1 MTGGNLIVGARRVIP
16 VPGGEVIADGAV
28 QVDGNVIRAVGGKN
42 DFSHIDADLG
52 DVTIIPGM
60 VDTHVHLS
68 SDCGAAMGSAPQDHP
83 EGRAT
88 LQILRNAQ
96 RFARSGVTTV
106 RDLGSEDGLAGLVR
120 DRDMADLEPASSIIT
135 ANQPLTITGGHGAH
149 FGIACDDL
157 ASIRRAVRFHVA
169 QGSDWIKVMAS
180 GGFVNPQRPEGR
192 APYRPLFN
200 AEEMAFLVA
209 EAHANDL
216 PVAAH
221 CQNRDSIEIA
231 FRAGVD
237 TIEHCTFAAEPHAVV
252 DEELATEIAER
263 GTYVV
268 PTVNNYWL
276 TVGVPWAPRE
286 IALAN
291 LRRLYDLG
299 VRLVAGTDM
308 GIPTT
313 TPESYAEGLKVLDEI
328 GVPRRE
334 ILAAATSEA
343 AAAIHLRGSIGQLQP
358 GCNADLVALD
368 GDPYADVSAY
378 GRVRWVMKGGKVVRG
393 TEIGAGQAMS
403 SGASVGGR

>member
-1 MTGGNLIVGARRVIP
+1 MAGGSVIVGARRVIP
-16 VPGGEVIADGAV
+16 VPGGEAIADGAV

-42 DFSHIDADLG
+42 DFSHVDADLG

-68 SDCGAAMGSAPQDHP
+68 SDSGAAMGSAAQDHP

-88 LQILRNAQ
+88 LRILRNAQ

-106 RDLGSEDGLAGLVR
+106 RDLGSEDGLAGMVR
-120 DRDMADLEPASSIIT
+120 DAGPAATGAASSIIT

-157 ASIRRAVRFHVA
+157 ASIRRAVRLHVA

-180 GGFVNPQRPEGR
+180 GGFVNPRRSEGR
-192 APYRPLFN
+192 APYRPLFA

-252 DEELATEIAER
+252 DEKLAAEIAAR

-299 VRLVAGTDM
+299 IRLVAGTDM

-313 TPESYAEGLKVLDEI
+313 TPESYSEGLRVLGEI
-328 GVPRRE
+328 GMPPRE

-343 AAAIHLRGSIGQLQP
+343 ATAIRLSGSIGQLRP
-358 GCNADLVALD
+358 GYSADLVALD
-368 GDPYADVSAY
+368 GDPYADTGAY
-378 GRVRWVMKGGKVVRG
+378 GRVRWVMKGGTVIRG
-393 TEIGAGQAMS
+393 TEISAGQAV
-403 SGASVGGR
+403 SGGSAGGR